1 MSSWQSSGV
10 VPSLVLLVIC
20 FSLLCAKVVTYQL
33 LVLEL
38 GLHSGELGVVK
49 LVVPHQ
55 TTSLSLRIILIFSS
69 TTTPSILAL
78 RLTLVYRQLQSLGSV
93 LSGLSLL
100 SDSSSFRLL
109 TTSPI
114 NLDYLFFVRN
124 GIRFIAL

>member
-78 RLTLVYRQLQSLGSV
+78 RLTLVYRQLRSLGSV

>member
-109 TTSPI
+109 VGPSQKM
-114 NLDYLFFVRN
+114 VKQRN
-124 GIRFIAL
+124 H

>member
-55 TTSLSLRIILIFSS
+55 ATSLSLRIILIFSS